1 MALRAKIHTNG
12 DSQTVELPEAVH
24 FSPGEGEVLVHRV
37 GDKLILEPVTPASGI
52 DVEEA
57 LRNGWT
63 PEFLAILGSL
73 KDEEI
78 PLPRQRP
85 ITETKDP
92 FE

>member
-1 MALRAKIHTNG
+1 MPLRAKIVTNG
-12 DSQTVELPEAVH
+12 DSQTVELPKPVRFPA
-24 FSPGEGEVLVHRV
+24 GDREVLVHRE
-37 GDKLILEPVTPASGI
+37 GDKVILEPVTQPA
-52 DVEEA
+52 E
-57 LRNGWT
+57 GWT

-85 ITETKDP
+85 ITEAKDP